1 MTEPKTTLESEE
13 SVLKAGRA
21 NLQRGDETVGGR
33 LFLTDR
39 RLIFEAHI
47 FNVQRGGD
55 QINLGQIAELRPAW
69 TKFFGVIP
77 LMPNS
82 LSVKTA
88 GGGEYNLVCRR
99 RGAWMEAIQD
109 AKGSVSDQTGAVG

>member
-1 MTEPKTTLESEE
+1 MVEPKTTLEPGE
-13 SVLKAGRA
+13 SPIKQGRA
-21 NLQRGDETVGGR
+21 NLQRGAETVGGR

-55 QINLGQIAELRPAW
+55 QIQLGQIAEMRPAW

-77 LMPNS
+77 VVPSTLR
-82 LSVKTA
+82 VRTD
-88 GGGEYNLVCRR
+88 GGAEYNLVCRG
-99 RGAWMEAIQD
+99 RGAWMNAIQE
-109 AKGSVSDQTGAVG
+109 AQGSRG